1 MTGSDIYN
9 AALALTGEPPSS
21 QGVYD
26 TAVVVGLLNILVC
39 EVFPYN
45 NSLREAKGKL
55 PMNAA
60 PVLNTL
66 ADSAEYEA
74 EMEREC
80 MPYGLA
86 AHLMLSDDET
96 GKAQFFNQKY
106 EYSRETLAAAVLGEI
121 RDVYGGEM

>member
-21 QGVYD
+21 QGDYD

-45 NSLREAKGKL
+45 NSLREVKGKL
-55 PMNAA
+55 PMDAA

-66 ADSAEYEA
+66 ADSAEY
-74 EMEREC
+74 
-80 MPYGLA
+80 
-86 AHLMLSDDET
+86 
-96 GKAQFFNQKY
+96 
-106 EYSRETLAAAVLGEI
+106 
-121 RDVYGGEM
+121 

>member
-1 MTGSDIYN
+1 
-9 AALALTGEPPSS
+9 
-21 QGVYD
+21 
-26 TAVVVGLLNILVC
+26 
-39 EVFPYN
+39 
-45 NSLREAKGKL
+45 
-55 PMNAA
+55 
-60 PVLNTL
+60 
-66 ADSAEYEA
+66 
-74 EMEREC
+74 